1 MNLSFRYIVLLITFC
16 FFSSVSMARISDPLA
31 DLFADEPEFL
41 QVDEAFQ
48 FDFIQKGEQ
57 VTLNWKIADGYYL
70 YKKQFKTVVKQAELG
85 MPFFPVAE
93 QVEDEFF
100 GLSDIFR
107 GQLDITYPILSSV
120 QDGIVKVRYQGCADA
135 GLCYP
140 PTIKEV
146 YLNKVKT
153 EHLSYDEAFVFDFK
167 QTSTGFSLNWK
178 IADGYYLHQDQL
190 SVTSSGSKLDALVF
204 PITDEV
210 DDPYFGISKVFRNNL
225 ALQYSITEFP
235 VNKKIDIVFQGCND
249 KGLCYQPIV
258 KTLELQSLTVN
269 TEPKGDANSV
279 NIPEP
284 LAAELSTKTPISEQ
298 FELASLLSS
307 EQSLLITLLLFLG
320 LGIGLAFTPCVFP
333 MYPILSGIVIGQ
345 GKTISTSRAFSLSFV
360 YVQGMAITYSLLG
373 LIVASAGVQFQAGL
387 QHPAILIALIVIFV
401 LLAVVMFGAYELQL
415 PSSWQEKLNAMSN
428 KQTSGSYLGVLAMGA
443 ISGLVA
449 SPCTTAPLTG
459 ILLFIAQSGDLV
471 LGFSALYVLSLGM
484 GIPLILF
491 GITGGKL
498 LPKAGNWMNVV
509 KVTFGFMMLAVAT
522 MFLERLVTHV
532 ATDIAWTFLGLTTFT
547 YFYVMN
553 QNSQTS
559 FYKGLRALL
568 IFIGLFVSAGYGYQI
583 IVNETFAAD
592 RAHTAPSSDNSHV
605 VPSYDFGSEIE
616 ILRKKLAAS
625 PELEAMLTFQITFLE
640 RMSNG
645 RVDNST
651 LNTHTEFMKIT
662 NLREFQTE
670 LARANTNG
678 KTVMVD
684 LYADWCV
691 ACKEFEKYTFPD
703 KNVIKALN
711 NSVLMQ
717 IDLTDSSD
725 SNLEFQEH
733 FSVLGLPT
741 IMFFDLQGQE
751 VDSARVAGFM
761 RAEPFAKHVN
771 SLFSK

>member
-1 MNLSFRYIVLLITFC
+1 MLLLTFG
-16 FFSSVSMARISDPLA
+16 FFSAVSMAQITDPLA

-48 FDFIQKGEQ
+48 FDFSQQGDQ
-57 VTLNWKIADGYYL
+57 VILSWKIADGYYL

-85 MPFFPVAE
+85 MPVFPVAE

-100 GLSDIFR
+100 GLSDVFR
-107 GQLDITYPILSSV
+107 GQLDITYPIISSV
-120 QDGIVKVRYQGCADA
+120 QDGIVKIRYQGCADA

-140 PTIKEV
+140 PTTKEV
-146 YLNKVKT
+146 YLNQVGT
-153 EHLSYDEAFVFDFK
+153 AATAMPDK
-167 QTSTGFSLNWK
+167 QIKNSTAESTSK
-178 IADGYYLHQDQL
+178 A
-190 SVTSSGSKLDALVF
+190 
-204 PITDEV
+204 
-210 DDPYFGISKVFRNNL
+210 
-225 ALQYSITEFP
+225 
-235 VNKKIDIVFQGCND
+235 
-249 KGLCYQPIV
+249 
-258 KTLELQSLTVN
+258 
-269 TEPKGDANSV
+269 
-279 NIPEP
+279 
-284 LAAELSTKTPISEQ
+284 PISEQ

-345 GKTISTSRAFSLSFV
+345 GKTISTSRAFTLSFV

-387 QHPAILIALIVIFV
+387 QHPAILSALIVIFV

-509 KVTFGFMMLAVAT
+509 KVTFGFMMLAVAI
-522 MFLERLVTHV
+522 MFIERLVSHV
-532 ATDIAWTFLGLTTFT
+532 STDIAWALLGLTTFT

-553 QNSQTS
+553 QNSPTT

-568 IFIGLFVSAGYGYQI
+568 IFIGLFVSAGYGYQTI
-583 IVNETFAAD
+583 SGIGHSNSQD
-592 RAHTAPSSDNSHV
+592 QSSNNNLSHHPEFLKVSSMEEFNQALAEANS
-605 VPSYDFGSEIE
+605 E
-616 ILRKKLAAS
+616 
-625 PELEAMLTFQITFLE
+625 
-640 RMSNG
+640 
-645 RVDNST
+645 
-651 LNTHTEFMKIT
+651 
-662 NLREFQTE
+662 
-670 LARANTNG
+670 G
-678 KTVMVD
+678 KTVMLD

-703 KNVIKALN
+703 SQVVAALSD
-711 NSVLMQ
+711 SVLMQ
-717 IDLTDSSD
+717 IDLTDNTD
-725 SNLEFQEH
+725 SNIAFQEH

-741 IMFFDLQGQE
+741 ILFFDTQGQE
-751 VDSARVAGFM
+751 LSTARVTGFM
-761 RAEPFAKHVN
+761 RAEPFSQHVN
-771 SLFSK
+771 RLFSK

>member
-1 MNLSFRYIVLLITFC
+1 MKFKNLLLLLVLTLLLPV
-16 FFSSVSMARISDPLA
+16 VSAQTADPLA

-48 FDFIQKGEQ
+48 FDFAQQGDQ
-57 VTLNWKIADGYYL
+57 VTLSWKIADGYYL
-70 YKKQFKTVVKQAELG
+70 YKKQFKTVVKQAEIG
-85 MPFFPVAE
+85 VPVFPVAE

-100 GLSDIFR
+100 GLSDVFR
-107 GQLDITYPILSSV
+107 GQLDITYPIISSV
-120 QDGIVKVRYQGCADA
+120 RNGIVKIRYQGCADA

-140 PTIKEV
+140 PTTKEV
-146 YLNKVKT
+146 FLNQVGT
-153 EHLSYDEAFVFDFK
+153 
-167 QTSTGFSLNWK
+167 
-178 IADGYYLHQDQL
+178 
-190 SVTSSGSKLDALVF
+190 
-204 PITDEV
+204 
-210 DDPYFGISKVFRNNL
+210 
-225 ALQYSITEFP
+225 
-235 VNKKIDIVFQGCND
+235 
-249 KGLCYQPIV
+249 
-258 KTLELQSLTVN
+258 
-269 TEPKGDANSV
+269 
-279 NIPEP
+279 
-284 LAAELSTKTPISEQ
+284 TPIIESAQEIQKTTVETTSQLPVSEQ

-345 GKTISTSRAFSLSFV
+345 GKTISTSRAFTLSFV

-387 QHPAILIALIVIFV
+387 QHPAILIVLIVIFV

-509 KVTFGFMMLAVAT
+509 KVTFGFMMLAVAI
-522 MFLERLVTHV
+522 MFVERLVSHI
-532 ATDIAWTFLGLTTFT
+532 ATDFAWALLGLMTFT

-553 QNSQTS
+553 QNSPVS
-559 FYKGLRALL
+559 FFKGLRAFL
-568 IFIGLFVSAGYGYQI
+568 IFIGLFVSAGYGYQ
-583 IVNETFAAD
+583 TFNGIGQSSVQGQSNKNAL
-592 RAHTAPSSDNSHV
+592 AHPEFLKVSNME
-605 VPSYDFGSEIE
+605 DFNQA
-616 ILRKKLAAS
+616 LA
-625 PELEAMLTFQITFLE
+625 EANAQ
-640 RMSNG
+640 G
-645 RVDNST
+645 
-651 LNTHTEFMKIT
+651 
-662 NLREFQTE
+662 Q
-670 LARANTNG
+670 
-678 KTVMVD
+678 TVMID

-703 KNVIKALN
+703 SQVVAAL
-711 NSVLMQ
+711 SGTVLMQ
-717 IDLTDSSD
+717 IDLTDNTD
-725 SNLEFQEH
+725 SNIAFQEH

-741 IMFFDLQGQE
+741 ILFFDTQGQE
-751 VDSARVAGFM
+751 LSRARVTGFM
-761 RAEPFAKHVN
+761 RAEPFAQHVTR
-771 SLFSK
+771 LFAK